1 MGKKKTTTTS
11 TYDYKSRP
19 MTASEEKLSK
29 MEAKVDPSIGYTYA
43 KMRQSNANS
52 YMNPLGSATNP
63 ATAEAASR
71 VTNNALAQDESQAI
85 QQSQFNADNANFNRT
100 ATVAGMTAPQLVQ
113 TGGTQTQSGGFWSGL
128 LTSMIGAGSNIG
140 AAALT

>member
-11 TYDYKSRP
+11 TYDYKTRAK
-19 MTASEEKLSK
+19 TADEEKLSNMK
-29 MEAKVDPSIGYTYA
+29 ATVDPSIGYTYA
-43 KMRQSNANS
+43 KMRQNNANS

-63 ATAEAASR
+63 ATAEAAAR

-128 LTSMIGAGSNIG
+128 LMNAIGAGSQVG
-140 AAALT
+140 SAALM